1 MSLLA
6 GRGEMHFTDLLQ
18 MGQTKYSISQI
29 QLNINQLV
37 EVLRLISSGAV
48 NCAPTLEREML
59 KPISR
64 GDRVRGRPPF
74 VTVFAK

>member
-6 GRGEMHFTDLLQ
+6 GRGGMHFTDLLQ

-48 NCAPTLEREML
+48 NCAPTLER
-59 KPISR
+59 R
-64 GDRVRGRPPF
+64 NAQADQ
-74 VTVFAK
+74 